1 MALGSGSSLAT
12 DCWTRRIALPCLA
25 QLLKVGR
32 ASRLHQHSSSKP
44 MAHSGLVSA
53 ETRLLV
59 ILSSK
64 ETSAA
69 ISQGSR
75 GYSGGQTPLERGVA
89 SPSRPQRFSHRKRR
103 EFAEDAKI
111 WPPDHPRLWR

>member
-12 DCWTRRIALPCLA
+12 DCWTRRIGLPCLA

-53 ETRLLV
+53 TAINRSRRLFFFR
-59 ILSSK
+59 I
-64 ETSAA
+64 
-69 ISQGSR
+69 
-75 GYSGGQTPLERGVA
+75 GVRRRDPA
-89 SPSRPQRFSHRKRR
+89 FRSLPSVSEKARKRR
-103 EFAEDAKI
+103 AFAEDAKI